1 MKIKFLDL
9 RREYLRIKREIDDSL
24 FNVLESTDFIKGQS
38 VTDFES
44 KLKKYS
50 NSKNVITCG
59 NGTDAIQASLMAFN
73 FPRNS
78 EVLIPSFTYIATAEV
93 VSLLGLKPVFVDV
106 NIDTFNID
114 INDFRSKITNKSVA
128 VLPVNLYGQSCE
140 IEKVIEISKEFN
152 LKVIEDNA
160 QSFGAEYKK
169 LSGKIVKTGTLS
181 HISTTSF
188 FPSKSLGCFGDGG
201 AIFSDDDKI
210 SEKIKMICNHGQIEK
225 YYHEIIGI
233 NSRLDT
239 IQASILLKKLKIL
252 DSQIL
257 RRQNNAKFY
266 IENLDTNNIILP
278 EVSPFSNHIYHQ
290 FTIKLISNNVRDKLQ
305 LYLSEK
311 GIPSVIYYPI
321 PIHHQNA
328 FKNIET
334 KINSL
339 SNSETLS
346 KIVLSLPI
354 HPELSKT
361 ELEYILKTVNS
372 FFK

>member
-128 VLPVNLYGQSCE
+128 V
-140 IEKVIEISKEFN
+140 
-152 LKVIEDNA
+152 
-160 QSFGAEYKK
+160 
-169 LSGKIVKTGTLS
+169 
-181 HISTTSF
+181 
-188 FPSKSLGCFGDGG
+188 
-201 AIFSDDDKI
+201 
-210 SEKIKMICNHGQIEK
+210 
-225 YYHEIIGI
+225 
-233 NSRLDT
+233 
-239 IQASILLKKLKIL
+239 
-252 DSQIL
+252 
-257 RRQNNAKFY
+257 
-266 IENLDTNNIILP
+266 
-278 EVSPFSNHIYHQ
+278 
-290 FTIKLISNNVRDKLQ
+290 
-305 LYLSEK
+305 
-311 GIPSVIYYPI
+311 
-321 PIHHQNA
+321 
-328 FKNIET
+328 
-334 KINSL
+334 
-339 SNSETLS
+339 
-346 KIVLSLPI
+346 
-354 HPELSKT
+354 
-361 ELEYILKTVNS
+361 
-372 FFK
+372 